1 MAKRKTPAGSRTLL
15 KLPLPAEPAST
26 AAATAP
32 ALLRLPGSRAD
43 GGDAVD
49 LVPGLKVTSV
59 MELAAASRSDE
70 APVTG
75 TLDEGSGLL
84 ALEAEDGTTIFIR
97 ADALAE
103 QLARTRPELVD
114 AQGAVDFAGFR
125 DAEDS
130 TRGALGWIWR
140 RVSRLSLPE
149 DAISKAAKDKAR
161 EWLGGKVED
170 WAVAW
175 ASRKGATALMAMIEE
190 RLAGEPGLYPWD
202 GGALRKE
209 DRLQAGDRRLS
220 EAAETGPLLIFI
232 HGTGSHT
239 LGGFGDL
246 PGSTAWSALKE
257 RFGERIFGYEHRTFS
272 QSPIDNALALVETL
286 PERCRINLVTH
297 SRGGLVG
304 DLLCLDGADGE
315 LAELIEDYR
324 SASPLT
330 DDGDAD
336 AEAEAFAAGERD
348 KLGRLAAQLVAR
360 GIVVERYV
368 RVAAPARGTALLSDN
383 LDVFLS
389 GLLNLVRR
397 AGAWSVGAAV
407 GALAPAA
414 AVKAKEAADGGL
426 KFLARIV
433 LEIAD
438 KRLQPQVVP
447 GIEAMLPEAPMGM
460 LLGRARI
467 APQVRVGVIA
477 GDIEGGGVL
486 QRIGVMFVDWALFD
500 RARNDLVVDTDSMY
514 GGLVARAAS
523 SDAAVDAGDAAAAA
537 LLPAHR
543 AIFVQ
548 GAEVNHFRYF
558 RDDVRR
564 DGVPLPAA
572 LAAWL
577 APDADG
583 AEPRNPALAPWAPL
597 TLPVAEPAIATRASR
612 GEAEPADNT
621 MPVLV
626 FLPGIMGSHLSADGR
641 RIWLDPIEL
650 ARGRLVRIAIDS
662 SKTVQPAG
670 LVGMAYG
677 RLAAYLES
685 GHRVIRHDYDWR
697 QPIEV
702 LGKAL
707 AVRLREALEKHPD
720 QPVRI
725 LAHSMGGLVVRAAFA
740 ADPEL
745 WPQIAARP
753 GAGVRLLM
761 LGTPNQGSHLFVE
774 TLLGQSDTIRM
785 LARLDLRQGMQA
797 VLDIVAGFPGAA
809 HLLPAPDFVDTGG
822 PAAKDYYRAQTWS
835 ELAAINND
843 FWFGRR
849 LAGKPNQALLD
860 MARGFWKTIADTR
873 WVAHAPERIAYV
885 FGKADN
891 TPCGLLLLDEGS
903 RPFVR
908 MRGTP
913 HGDGSVTWASGRLPG
928 LPDERCWYMAADHM
942 GLTSTTEHFADIDA
956 LLVQG
961 TPRRLGRLPVSRSD
975 EAREPLRAYRA
986 GPPPAWPTETELVS
1000 RALGGRIPALP
1011 QRRRAVLRV
1020 GVKAM
1025 NLRFVQVPVLCGH
1038 YRGDPIAGA
1047 EAVIDRW
1054 LVDGALSQR
1063 QRLGIHSGDLG
1074 DATVVLMPRTA
1085 EERVRGTGRG
1095 AVVVGLGEMGK
1106 LGADG
1111 VTEAVRAGA
1120 LRYLL
1125 HASDRY
1131 GEDHCDGRG
1140 RRPEGQLPLRLA
1152 SLLVGT
1158 NSAASLDIAEA
1169 VKAVVRGVLLA
1180 NRDYAEGAKARKGP
1194 VGRIVELEL
1203 IELYRDAAISAAY
1216 AVSELN
1222 TLLAAEL
1229 ERLGARL
1236 DLSEPLQ
1243 HGEGVRQ
1250 RLIVSPFGDYWP
1262 RLSVS
1267 DADRDDSDCSAECWL
1282 PRLRNPMPPEVLRR
1296 WLSLYGCKD
1305 GADAASPL
1313 AAGEAFAPVIRHAQ
1327 RFRFTFMGEKARAEV
1342 VVQTRQPGL
1351 IERLADEALTGPAS
1365 TRYRGGGGSFGHT
1378 LFQLLVPVDFKA
1390 AARKA
1395 NNLILVVDESTANL
1409 PWELLEDD
1417 GEPLVIHTRVVRQFM
1432 TRNYRRDVVRTDA
1445 MTACV
1450 IANPSTEGYYA
1461 EFGGPGW
1468 KPRPD
1473 ADGSPRP
1480 DRLPS
1485 LGGAAREGEAVLRVL
1500 EGAGYTVSHAPPDA
1514 RAGDV
1519 YARLFARPCRVL
1531 VIAAHGIHAR
1541 RAADGS
1547 YRSGVVLSDGLLLSA
1562 AEIGLMETVPD
1573 LVFLSCCHLGKVGTE
1588 QGGQRLAA
1596 SLARELIDMGVRCV
1610 VAAGWEVRDDAALTF
1625 SEHFFKAMAV
1635 DGARFGDAIHA
1646 ARCEAYRRHPDCNTW
1661 GAYQAYGD
1669 PAFQLRIND
1678 GAEREDGLLLAPEE
1692 LLDWLDQLWLDGHR
1706 LDGDSTEAAF
1716 RSVQKRVQRRLGRL
1730 PAAWAARPDVQ
1741 QALGRLYAAYGDV
1754 GGFEAAREPLL
1765 RAVAE
1770 DSSKGVVPI
1779 AAIEQL
1785 ANIEA
1790 RLAEQLSQSGAA
1802 EDLERAR
1809 GLVDDAIARMRAL
1822 IMITGPEPVPR
1833 VAPAA
1838 QPAPESG
1845 LRPSAERQAILGSAC
1860 KRRAMILLRG
1870 AQPPG
1875 EDIAAAGEDTPAP
1888 GARAAKGQAGAERKA
1903 WAAVRDALRDARDAY
1918 ALGEGDPAQAD
1929 WDPYTRINRL
1939 QLDWLLGEAVDLA
1952 MLEQCQA
1959 VARKRFERRFGFFD
1973 GIMVADCAVTRW
1985 LIDGVPAGTDDAARM
2000 LARAYQESAGMLA
2013 ASRRQMDSVVRQ
2025 LKLLAEFLELRADA
2039 ADAQR
2044 VAVLRAV
2051 AKALGTPAS

>member
-15 KLPLPAEPAST
+15 KLPLPAEPPRS
-26 AAATAP
+26 AAAAAAP

-70 APVTG
+70 APVTA

-114 AQGAVDFAGFR
+114 KDGAVDFAGFR
-125 DAEDS
+125 DTQDS

-140 RVSRLSLPE
+140 RVSQLSLPE
-149 DAISKAAKDKAR
+149 DEITKAAKGKAR

-175 ASRKGATALMAMIEE
+175 ASRKGATALMSAIEE
-190 RLAGEPGLYPWD
+190 RPAGAPGHGLYAWN
-202 GGALRKE
+202 GGALGKE
-209 DRLQAGDRRLS
+209 DLRAAGDERL
-220 EAAETGPLLIFI
+220 AAAARAGSLLIFI
-232 HGTGSHT
+232 HGTGSHI

-246 PGSTAWSALKE
+246 PASSAWAVLKE

-286 PERCRINLVTH
+286 PEGCRINLVTH

-324 SASPLT
+324 SASPAAGENGT
-330 DDGDAD
+330 D

-397 AGAWSVGAAV
+397 AGAWGVGAAV

-414 AVKAKEAADGGL
+414 AVKAKEAADRGL
-426 KFLARIV
+426 QFLARIV

-514 GGLVARAAS
+514 GGLVARAATADVGVS
-523 SDAAVDAGDAAAAA
+523 EGDTAAAP
-537 LLPAHR
+537 PAHR

-564 DGVPLPAA
+564 DGVPLTAA

-577 APDADG
+577 DPEADA
-583 AEPRNPALAPWAPL
+583 AEPTNPALAPWAPL
-597 TLPVAEPAIATRASR
+597 TLPVAEPQITTRASR

-626 FLPGIMGSHLSADGR
+626 FLPGIMGSHLTADGR

-650 ARGRLVRIAIDS
+650 ARGRLVRVAIDS
-662 SKTVQPAG
+662 NKTVQPAG

-697 QPIEV
+697 QPIAE

-707 AVRLREALEKHPD
+707 AKRLRQALQDHPD
-720 QPVRI
+720 QPLRI
-725 LAHSMGGLVVRAAFA
+725 LAHSMGGLVVRAAFG
-740 ADPEL
+740 ADDTL
-745 WPQIAARP
+745 WADIVARP
-753 GAGVRLLM
+753 GQGVRLLM

-785 LARLDLRQGMQA
+785 LARLDLRQGLQA
-797 VLDIVAGFPGAA
+797 VLDIVAGFPGAV
-809 HLLPAPDFVDTGG
+809 HLLPAPGFVDTGG
-822 PAAKDYYRAQTWS
+822 VAPKDYYRADTWR
-835 ELAAINND
+835 ELAEINHD

-849 LAGKPNQALLD
+849 LAGKPAQRVLDKAQA
-860 MARGFWKTIADTR
+860 FWSAIADTG
-873 WVAHAPERIAYV
+873 WVAQAPERIAYV

-913 HGDGSVTWASGRLPG
+913 NGDGSVTWASGRLPG
-928 LPDERCWYMAADHM
+928 LPDERCWFMPADHM
-942 GLTSTTEHFADIDA
+942 GLTSTTEYFADIDA

-961 TPRRLGRLPVSRSD
+961 APRRLGRLPVSRSD
-975 EAREPLRAYRA
+975 EAREPVRDYRA

-1140 RRPEGQLPLRLA
+1140 RRPAGPLPLRLA

-1158 NSAASLDIAEA
+1158 NSASSLDIAEA

-1216 AVSELN
+1216 AVSALD
-1222 TLLAAEL
+1222 TLLASEL

-1236 DLSEPLQ
+1236 DVSEPLQ

-1250 RLIVSPFGDYWP
+1250 RLSVSPFGDYWP

-1267 DADRDDSDCSAECWL
+1267 DADRDDSDCSAECWQ

-1305 GADAASPL
+1305 GADGASPL

-1351 IERLADEALTGPAS
+1351 IERLAEEALSGPAS

-1390 AARKA
+1390 VARKA

-1409 PWELLEDD
+1409 PWEMLEDD

-1445 MTACV
+1445 LTACV

-1468 KPRPD
+1468 TPRVD
-1473 ADGSPRP
+1473 ADGTPRP

-1519 YARLFARPCRVL
+1519 YARLFARPSRVL

-1646 ARCEAYRRHPDCNTW
+1646 ARCEAFRRHPDCNTW

-1669 PAFQLRIND
+1669 PAFQLRVND

-1706 LDGDSTEAAF
+1706 LDGDTSAAAF

-1765 RAVAE
+1765 RAIAE
-1770 DSSKGVVPI
+1770 DSSRGVVPI
-1779 AAIEQL
+1779 SAIELL
-1785 ANIEA
+1785 ANMEA
-1790 RLAEQLSQSGAA
+1790 RLAEQLSQSSAPA
-1802 EDLERAR
+1802 DLERAR

-1822 IMITGPEPVPR
+1822 IMITGSEPAPR
-1833 VAPAA
+1833 AAPAA
-1838 QPAPESG
+1838 QPSPAGG
-1845 LRPSAERQAILGSAC
+1845 LRPSAERQAILGSAL
-1860 KRRAMILLRG
+1860 KRRAAILLRG
-1870 AQPPG
+1870 AQAGG
-1875 EDIAAAGEDTPAP
+1875 E
-1888 GARAAKGQAGAERKA
+1888 AAKGGRGAERGA
-1903 WAAVRDALRDARDAY
+1903 WAAVRDELRAARDAY

-1952 MLEQCQA
+1952 MLEQCQR

-1973 GIMVADCAVTRW
+1973 SIMVADSAVTRW
-1985 LIDGVPAGTDDAARM
+1985 LIDGVPADTAAAAKV

-2013 ASRRQMDSVVRQ
+2013 ASRRQMDSVLRQ
-2025 LKLLAEFLELRADA
+2025 LRLLAEFLELRAGSG
-2039 ADAQR
+2039 DAQR
-2044 VAVLRAV
+2044 VDVLRAL
-2051 AKALGTPAS
+2051 AKELGAQPG